1 MVKRPNTRTNL
12 DKAIQRLYGQ
22 TIKFVNIRSLMANAI
37 IGQFLPGAVAKG
49 GSALKL
55 RFGDMATRM
64 TTDFDIAYKDTVESV
79 IADLAAGL
87 RIGWN
92 GFDGEVVAQKPM
104 SPKGVREAY
113 VMKPYSVKLRYNKAP
128 WCTVQLE
135 VAFNEIGDA
144 DVADIEMSV
153 EITKVFES
161 LGFPAPAP
169 VPLMSLEYQVAQKLH
184 GATEPESERAHDLID
199 LQIIM
204 TQRELDLGRLRSI
217 CKRLFAYRKMQSW
230 PAVVVKNA
238 DWETI
243 YSEERGELPVLP
255 TIDEAVAWANDLID
269 AIDKSKS
276 EPSKKKG
283 KAK

>member
-22 TIKFVNIRSLMANAI
+22 TVRFVNVRSLMANVI
-37 IGQFLPGAVAKG
+37 VGQFLPGAVAKG

-55 RFGDMATRM
+55 RFGDLATRM
-64 TTDFDIAYKDTVESV
+64 TTDFDIAYKDELASV
-79 IADLAAGL
+79 IATLNEGL
-87 RIGWN
+87 RAGWN

-104 SPKGVREAY
+104 RPKGVREAY
-113 VMKPYSVKLRYNKAP
+113 VMKPYSVKLRYKKSP
-128 WCTVQLE
+128 WCTVRLE

-144 DVADIEMSV
+144 DFGDVEMSNEV
-153 EITKVFES
+153 AEIFES

-184 GATEPESERAHDLID
+184 GATEEGSDRAHDLID

-204 TQRELDLGRLRSI
+204 AQRELDLKRLKSVCR
-217 CKRLFAYRKMQSW
+217 RLFAYRRMQAW
-230 PAVVVKNA
+230 PAVVTKNI

-243 YSEERGELPVLP
+243 YNEERGALSVLS
-255 TIDEAVAWANDLID
+255 TVDEAVAWANDLIARIETD
-269 AIDKSKS
+269 
-276 EPSKKKG
+276 
-283 KAK
+283 

>member
-1 MVKRPNTRTNL
+1 MAKRPNTRTNL

-144 DVADIEMSV
+144 DVADIEISE

-169 VPLMSLEYQVAQKLH
+169 VSAI
-184 GATEPESERAHDLID
+184 A
-199 LQIIM
+199 
-204 TQRELDLGRLRSI
+204 
-217 CKRLFAYRKMQSW
+217 
-230 PAVVVKNA
+230 AV
-238 DWETI
+238 T
-243 YSEERGELPVLP
+243 
-255 TIDEAVAWANDLID
+255 
-269 AIDKSKS
+269 
-276 EPSKKKG
+276 
-283 KAK
+283 KAKISKGTMKDKTEAKTALKVVNILTNHKGTNCPKAIPKAVITTTATIKLEEKK

>member
-1 MVKRPNTRTNL
+1 MRTVKRPNTRTNL

-22 TIKFVNIRSLMANAI
+22 TVKFVNIRSLMANAI
-37 IGQFLPGAVAKG
+37 VGQFLPGAVAKG

-79 IADLAAGL
+79 ISALSAGL

-104 SPKGVREAY
+104 RPKGVREAY

-144 DVADIEMSV
+144 DVADIEISE

-184 GATEPESERAHDLID
+184 GVTEPESERAHDLID

-204 TQRELDLGRLRSI
+204 AQRELDLGRLRSI
-217 CKRLFAYRKMQSW
+217 CKRLFAYRKRQSW
-230 PAVVVKNA
+230 PALVVKHAN
-238 DWETI
+238 WETI
-243 YSEERGELPVLP
+243 YGEERGELPVLS
-255 TIDEAVAWANDLID
+255 TVDEAVAWANELID

-276 EPSKKKG
+276 KPSKKNG
-283 KAK
+283 